1 MTKFV
6 YTKTKSEGGFE
17 EREMGWGG
25 EGNGGEG
32 GEWGRGMMER
42 EGSEGRKG
50 SCGREDSWRRV
61 KEVGKMW
68 CAKFY
73 LSPNITIPTVFGI

>member
-1 MTKFV
+1 MRSVKW
-6 YTKTKSEGGFE
+6 GG
-17 EREMGWGG
+17 GG

-50 SCGREDSWRRV
+50 SCGREGSCRRV
-61 KEVGKMW
+61 REGGKMS
-68 CAKFY
+68 CTKLPILYMFLPC
-73 LSPNITIPTVFGI
+73 LS